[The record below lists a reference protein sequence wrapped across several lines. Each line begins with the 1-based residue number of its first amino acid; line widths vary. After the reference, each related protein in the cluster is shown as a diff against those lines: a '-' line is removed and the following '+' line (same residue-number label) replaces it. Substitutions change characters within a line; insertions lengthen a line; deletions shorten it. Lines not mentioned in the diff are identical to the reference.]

1 MGIVKLALQP
11 IYAIP
16 VQIPSLL
23 LMQQQGVTA
32 QFIILTVIMEQGK
45 LVVLVTENVLLALT
59 VIYATHANQG

>member
-1 MGIVKLALQP
+1 MGIVKLALQL